1 MIDFSLYDGGS
12 VFLLT
17 PISDEAKDWAKE
29 HLPEDT
35 RTFGRGF
42 AVEHR
47 YIKDIVDGMTS
58 EGLTIRG
65 YGQRLA

>member
-1 MIDFSLYDGGS
+1 MIDFSLYDSGS
-12 VFLLT
+12 ILLLT
-17 PISDEAKDWAKE
+17 PMSDEAKDWVKE
-29 HLPEDT
+29 HLPEDI

-42 AVEHR
+42 AVEPR
-47 YIKDIVDGMTS
+47 YMNDIMDGLTS